1 MIELFRARLNSKS
14 NWQQF
19 VVQGRKEELQ
29 KLRNELGSIGGAGH
43 FFGDDSDE
51 LSTDDTRED
60 SEEEELRK
68 VLELLSLGEKCIN
81 LKEREFRAFLSE

>member
-14 NWQQF
+14 DWKKF

-43 FFGDDSDE
+43 FFGNDNV
-51 LSTDDTRED
+51 DTRYEM
-60 SEEEELRK
+60 EEEELKLVIR
-68 VLELLSLGEKCIN
+68 LLAAGEKKIN
-81 LKEREFRAFLSE
+81 LKEREFRA